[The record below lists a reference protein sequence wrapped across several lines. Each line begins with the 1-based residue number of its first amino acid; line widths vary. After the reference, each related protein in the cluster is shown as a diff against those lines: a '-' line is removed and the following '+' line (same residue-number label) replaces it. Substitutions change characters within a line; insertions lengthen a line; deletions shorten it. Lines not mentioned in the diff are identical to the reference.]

1 MKAHLIKPEDV
12 ACLWDDV
19 GPMLQ
24 KVTERS
30 EGEMEPDDYLETLTQ
45 GAMQLWIAT
54 EENSITLAM
63 VTQIISYPQKKVLRV
78 IAISGEKFIEA
89 HSRFNDMVEAFAVR
103 VGCSSME
110 LWGRK
115 GWKKMLP
122 EWKDSYIVF
131 TKDLQGRM
139 H

>member
-1 MKAHLIKPEDV
+1 
-12 ACLWDDV
+12 
-19 GPMLQ
+19 MLAR
-24 KVTERS
+24 VTERS

-89 HSRFNDMVEAFAVR
+89 HSQFNDMVEAFAIR

-122 EWKDSYIVF
+122 DWKDSYIVF
-131 TKDLQGRM
+131 TKDLKERM

>member
-1 MKAHLIKPEDV
+1 MRPADV
-12 ACLWDDV
+12 AYVWGDV
-19 GPMLQ
+19 SPLLLTVSQ
-24 KVTERS
+24 HA
-30 EGEMEPDDYLETLTQ
+30 EGEMEPDDYLESLTH
-45 GAMQLWIAT
+45 GDMQLWTAV
-54 EENSITLAM
+54 EEKKIILAM
-63 VTQIISYPQKKVLRV
+63 VTQIVPYPQKKVLRI
-78 IAISGEKFIEA
+78 IAISGEKFKEA
-89 HSRFNDMVEAFAVR
+89 HKHFNDVVESFALR

-131 TKDLQGRM
+131 TKDLTERM

>member
-1 MKAHLIKPEDV
+1 MNWNLLRPEDIAHVWDNV
-12 ACLWDDV
+12 APL
-19 GPMLQ
+19 LAT
-24 KVTERS
+24 VTQHA
-30 EGEMEPDDYLETLTQ
+30 EGEMEPDDYLESLTH
-45 GAMQLWIAT
+45 GAMQLWIAI
-54 EENSITLAM
+54 EEKKIIIAM
-63 VTQIISYPQKKVLRV
+63 VTQIIPYPQKKVLRV
-78 IAISGEKFIEA
+78 IAIAGEKFMEA
-89 HSRFNDMVEAFAVR
+89 HSQFNDIVETFAIR

-131 TKDLQGRM
+131 TKDLTERM

>member
-1 MKAHLIKPEDV
+1 MAHVWGDV
-12 ACLWDDV
+12 APLLLTV
-19 GPMLQ
+19 SQ
-24 KVTERS
+24 HA
-30 EGEMEPDDYLETLTQ
+30 EGEMEPDDYLESLTH
-45 GAMQLWIAT
+45 GDMQLWTAS
-54 EENSITLAM
+54 EEKKIFLAM
-63 VTQIISYPQKKVLRV
+63 VTQIVPYPQKKVLRV
-78 IAISGEKFIEA
+78 IAISGERFKEA
-89 HSRFNDMVEAFAVR
+89 HKHFNDVVETFALR

>member
-1 MKAHLIKPEDV
+1 LRPEDIAHV
-12 ACLWDDV
+12 WANVEPL
-19 GPMLQ
+19 LAT
-24 KVTERS
+24 VTQHA
-30 EGEMEPDDYLETLTQ
+30 EGEMEPDDYLESLTH
-45 GAMQLWIAT
+45 GVMQLWIAT
-54 EENSITLAM
+54 EEKEIIIAM
-63 VTQIISYPQKKVLRV
+63 VTQIIPYPQKKVLRV
-78 IAISGEKFIEA
+78 IAIAGEKFMEA
-89 HSRFNDMVEAFAVR
+89 HSQFNDIVETFAVR

>member
-1 MKAHLIKPEDV
+1 LRPEDIAHV
-12 ACLWDDV
+12 WANVEPL
-19 GPMLQ
+19 LAT
-24 KVTERS
+24 VTQHA
-30 EGEMEPDDYLETLTQ
+30 EGEMEPDDYLESLTH
-45 GAMQLWIAT
+45 GAMQLWIAI
-54 EENSITLAM
+54 EEKEIIIAM
-63 VTQIISYPQKKVLRV
+63 VTQIIPYPQKKVLRV
-78 IAISGEKFIEA
+78 IAIAGEKFMEA
-89 HSRFNDMVEAFAVR
+89 HSQFNDIVETFAVR

>member
-1 MKAHLIKPEDV
+1 MRPADV
-12 ACLWDDV
+12 AHVWENVAPLLLTV
-19 GPMLQ
+19 SQ
-24 KVTERS
+24 HA
-30 EGEMEPDDYLETLTQ
+30 EGEMEPDDYLESLTY
-45 GAMQLWIAT
+45 GAMQLWTAT
-54 EENSITLAM
+54 EEKKIILAM
-63 VTQIISYPQKKVLRV
+63 VTQIVPYPQKKVLRI
-78 IAISGEKFIEA
+78 IAISGKKFKEA
-89 HSRFNDMVEAFAVR
+89 HKHFNDVVESFALR

>member
-1 MKAHLIKPEDV
+1 
-12 ACLWDDV
+12 
-19 GPMLQ
+19 MLA

-30 EGEMEPDDYLETLTQ
+30 EGEFEPDDYLETLTH
-45 GAMQLWIAT
+45 GIMQLWIAT
-54 EENSITLAM
+54 EENNITLAM
-63 VTQIISYPQKKVLRV
+63 VTQIIPYPQKKVLRV

-89 HSRFNDMVEAFAVR
+89 HSQFNDMVEAFAIR

-131 TKDLQGRM
+131 TKDLKERM

>member
-1 MKAHLIKPEDV
+1 MKAHLIQPEDV
-12 ACLWDDV
+12 AYLWDDV
-19 GPMLQ
+19 GPMLAR
-24 KVTERS
+24 VTERS

-54 EENSITLAM
+54 EEKNITLAM

-89 HSRFNDMVEAFAVR
+89 HSQFNDMVEAFAIR

-122 EWKDSYIVF
+122 DWKDSYIVF
-131 TKDLQGRM
+131 TKDLTERM

>member
-1 MKAHLIKPEDV
+1 MKLSKILNNINYVGKLKDREITYITHDSRKVKP
-12 ACLWDDV
+12 
-19 GPMLQ
+19 G
-24 KVTERS
+24 
-30 EGEMEPDDYLETLTQ
+30 TLF
-45 GAMQLWIAT
+45 
-54 EENSITLAM
+54 
-63 VTQIISYPQKKVLRV
+63 

-89 HSRFNDMVEAFAVR
+89 HSQFNDMVEAFALR

-122 EWKDSYIVF
+122 DWKDSYIVF
-131 TKDLQGRM
+131 TKDLKERM

>member
-1 MKAHLIKPEDV
+1 MAHVWGDV
-12 ACLWDDV
+12 APLLLTV
-19 GPMLQ
+19 SQ
-24 KVTERS
+24 HA
-30 EGEMEPDDYLETLTQ
+30 EGEMEPDDYLESLTH
-45 GAMQLWIAT
+45 GDMQLWTAS
-54 EENSITLAM
+54 EEKKIFLAM
-63 VTQIISYPQKKVLRV
+63 VTQIVPYPQKKVLRV
-78 IAISGEKFIEA
+78 IAISGERFKEA
-89 HSRFNDMVEAFAVR
+89 HKHFNDVVETFALR

-131 TKDLQGRM
+131 TKDLTERM

>member
-1 MKAHLIKPEDV
+1 LNWNLLRPEDIAHVWDNV
-12 ACLWDDV
+12 APL
-19 GPMLQ
+19 LAT
-24 KVTERS
+24 VTQHA
-30 EGEMEPDDYLETLTQ
+30 EGEMEPDDYLESLTH
-45 GAMQLWIAT
+45 GAMQLWIAI
-54 EENSITLAM
+54 EEKKIIIAM
-63 VTQIISYPQKKVLRV
+63 VTQIIPYPQKKVLRV
-78 IAISGEKFIEA
+78 IAIAGEKFMEA
-89 HSRFNDMVEAFAVR
+89 HSQFNDIVETFAIR

>member
-1 MKAHLIKPEDV
+1 MKAHLIQPEDV
-12 ACLWDDV
+12 AYLWDDV
-19 GPMLQ
+19 GPMLAR
-24 KVTERS
+24 VTERS
-30 EGEMEPDDYLETLTQ
+30 EGEMEPDDYLEILTQ

-89 HSRFNDMVEAFAVR
+89 HSQFNDMVEAFAIR

-122 EWKDSYIVF
+122 DWKDSYIVF
-131 TKDLQGRM
+131 TKDLKERM

>member
-1 MKAHLIKPEDV
+1 MKAHLISPEDV
-12 ACLWDDV
+12 AYLWDDV
-19 GPMLQ
+19 GPMLAR
-24 KVTERS
+24 VTERS

-54 EENSITLAM
+54 EEKNITLAM

-89 HSRFNDMVEAFAVR
+89 HSQFNDMVEAFAIR

-122 EWKDSYIVF
+122 DWKDSYIVF
-131 TKDLQGRM
+131 TKDLKERM

>member
-1 MKAHLIKPEDV
+1 MRPEDV
-12 ACLWDDV
+12 AHVWGDV
-19 GPMLQ
+19 APLLLTVSQ
-24 KVTERS
+24 HA
-30 EGEMEPDDYLETLTQ
+30 EGEMEPDDYLESLTH
-45 GAMQLWIAT
+45 GDMQLWTAS
-54 EENSITLAM
+54 EEKKIFLAM
-63 VTQIISYPQKKVLRV
+63 VTQIVPYPQKKVLRV
-78 IAISGEKFIEA
+78 IAISGERFKEA
-89 HSRFNDMVEAFAVR
+89 HKHFNDVVETFALR

-131 TKDLQGRM
+131 TKDLTERM